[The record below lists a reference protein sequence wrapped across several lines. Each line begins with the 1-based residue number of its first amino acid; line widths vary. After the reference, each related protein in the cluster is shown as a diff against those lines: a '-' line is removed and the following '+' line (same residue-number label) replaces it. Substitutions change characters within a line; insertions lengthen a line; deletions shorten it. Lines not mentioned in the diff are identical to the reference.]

1 MTRAQNDPRLPRLL
15 HPAAWWAWAIG
26 LAMAASRTTN
36 PLLLA
41 LVVAV
46 VGYVVAAR
54 REVGA
59 ASPFGA
65 FLRLGLFV
73 IAMRVLLVALLGGG
87 VPGQTVLFTL
97 PELPLPTGGGGVR
110 LGGPVTLEGVLAA
123 AYDGARLAAVL
134 ACIGAANA
142 LASPR
147 RLLRYVPATLY
158 EVGTALVVART
169 YAPQLVE
176 DARRVRAARRLR
188 GHAGRGPSELA
199 RLAVPVLDSA
209 LERSLDLAA
218 SMESRGY
225 GRSVHRDAT
234 SRRKATALTLIGLGG
249 VVAGVYGLLDGG
261 SAPLLGLP
269 LLVAGSSAA
278 AASLA
283 VGARRE
289 KRSRYRPDPWAA
301 PEWVVTVSGAL
312 AGALVMVAAQRG
324 VPGIILQTSP
334 AVWPT
339 LPLLPAMGVLLGLL
353 PAWLSPEPPLR
364 ARERAAH
371 GTTIDPHT
379 LNTRNVPTRHLEPEN
394 HQPEETSPENT
405 HPRKI
410 GSAT

>member
-1 MTRAQNDPRLPRLL
+1 MNRAVHDPRLPRLL

-26 LAMAASRTTN
+26 LAMAASRTNN

-46 VGYVVAAR
+46 AGYVVAAR
-54 REVGA
+54 RELGA

-73 IAMRVLLVALLGGG
+73 IAMRVLLQVLLGGG
-87 VPGQTVLFTL
+87 VPGRTVLFTL
-97 PELPLPTGGGGVR
+97 PEIPLPAGSGGVR

-123 AYDGARLAAVL
+123 AYDGARLAAIL

-158 EVGTALVVART
+158 EVGTALVVALT

-176 DARRVRAARRLR
+176 DARRVRVARRLR
-188 GHAGRGPSELA
+188 GHAGRGPRELA

-225 GRSVHRDAT
+225 GRSVYRDARA
-234 SRRKATALTLIGLGG
+234 RRRATALTLAGLCG
-249 VVAGVYGLLDGG
+249 VVAGVYGLMDGG

-269 LLVAGSSAA
+269 LLAAGATAA

-283 VGARRE
+283 VGARRDP
-289 KRSRYRPDPWAA
+289 RSRYRPDPWAA
-301 PEWVVTVSGAL
+301 PEWMVLASGVV
-312 AGALVMVAAQRG
+312 AGGLVVVAAQWA
-324 VPGIILQTSP
+324 VPGIVLQTSP
-334 AVWPT
+334 AVWPS
-339 LPLLPAMGVLLGLL
+339 LPWLPALGLLVGLL
-353 PAWLSPEPPLR
+353 PAWLSPLPPQR
-364 ARERAAH
+364 AVERASGSQQSHAQS
-371 GTTIDPHT
+371 
-379 LNTRNVPTRHLEPEN
+379 LPTA
-394 HQPEETSPENT
+394 S
-405 HPRKI
+405 
-410 GSAT
+410 

>member
-1 MTRAQNDPRLPRLL
+1 VTRALHNPRLPRLL

-46 VGYVVAAR
+46 IGYVVAAR
-54 REVGA
+54 RELGA

-73 IAMRVLLVALLGGG
+73 IAMRVLFVALLGGG
-87 VPGQTVLFTL
+87 VPGQTVLLNL
-97 PELPLPTGGGGVR
+97 PQIPLPTGSSGVR

-158 EVGTALVVART
+158 EVGTALVVALT
-169 YAPQLVE
+169 YAPQLVD

-188 GHAGRGPSELA
+188 GHAGRGPRELA

-225 GRSVHRDAT
+225 GRSVHRDAR
-234 SRRKATALTLIGLGG
+234 SRRKATALTLFGLGG

-269 LLVAGSSAA
+269 LLIAGSAAA

-289 KRSRYRPDPWAA
+289 RRSRYRPDPWAA
-301 PEWVVTVSGAL
+301 PEWAVTISGVL
-312 AGALVMVAAQRG
+312 AGGLVMVAAERG

-339 LPLLPAMGVLLGLL
+339 LPWLPALGLLLGLL
-353 PAWLSPEPPLR
+353 PAWLSPMPPLR
-364 ARERAAH
+364 AAERAGHPAEIH
-371 GTTIDPHT
+371 
-379 LNTRNVPTRHLEPEN
+379 TRHI
-394 HQPEETSPENT
+394 
-405 HPRKI
+405 HPRDVHPQDGRSKDI
-410 GSAT
+410 PTHSTGSAS

>member
-1 MTRAQNDPRLPRLL
+1 VTRALHNPRLPRLL

-46 VGYVVAAR
+46 IGYVVAAR
-54 REVGA
+54 RELGA

-73 IAMRVLLVALLGGG
+73 IAMRVLFVALLGGG
-87 VPGQTVLFTL
+87 VPGQTVLLNL
-97 PELPLPTGGGGVR
+97 PQIPLPTGSSGVR

-158 EVGTALVVART
+158 EVGTALVVALT
-169 YAPQLVE
+169 YAPQLVD

-188 GHAGRGPSELA
+188 GHAGRGPRELA

-225 GRSVHRDAT
+225 GRSVHRDAR
-234 SRRKATALTLIGLGG
+234 SRRKATALTLFGLGG

-269 LLVAGSSAA
+269 LLIAGSAAA

-289 KRSRYRPDPWAA
+289 RRSRYRPDPWAA
-301 PEWVVTVSGAL
+301 PEWAVTISGVL
-312 AGALVMVAAQRG
+312 TGALVMVAAERG

-339 LPLLPAMGVLLGLL
+339 LPWLPALGMLLGLL
-353 PAWLSPEPPLR
+353 PAWLSPMPPLR
-364 ARERAAH
+364 AAERAGRPAEVH
-371 GTTIDPHT
+371 
-379 LNTRNVPTRHLEPEN
+379 TRHI
-394 HQPEETSPENT
+394 
-405 HPRKI
+405 HPRDVHPQDGRSEDI
-410 GSAT
+410 PTHSTGSAS

>member
-1 MTRAQNDPRLPRLL
+1 
-15 HPAAWWAWAIG
+15 
-26 LAMAASRTTN
+26 MAASRTTN

-46 VGYVVAAR
+46 AGYVVASR

-73 IAMRVLLVALLGGG
+73 IAMRVLFEAFLGGG
-87 VPGQTVLFTL
+87 IPGQTVLLNL
-97 PELPLPTGGGGVR
+97 PQVPLPTGSAGVR

-158 EVGTALVVART
+158 EVGTALVVALT

-188 GHAGRGPSELA
+188 GHAGHGPRELA

-225 GRSVHRDAT
+225 GRSVHRDAA
-234 SRRKATALTLIGLGG
+234 SRRKATALTLFGLGG

-269 LLVAGSSAA
+269 LLLVGSAAA

-289 KRSRYRPDPWAA
+289 RRSRYRPDPWAA
-301 PEWVVTVSGAL
+301 PEWAVTASGVL
-312 AGALVMVAAQRG
+312 AGGLLLVAAQRG
-324 VPGIILQTSP
+324 VGGIILQTSP

-339 LPLLPAMGVLLGLL
+339 LPWMPALGVLLGLL
-353 PAWLSPEPPLR
+353 PAWLAPMPPLR
-364 ARERAAH
+364 ALERSG
-371 GTTIDPHT
+371 GTVDSA
-379 LNTRNVPTRHLEPEN
+379 TRMR
-394 HQPEETSPENT
+394 QT
-405 HPRKI
+405 HPDAI
-410 GSAT
+410 NTQHTGPPS

>member
-1 MTRAQNDPRLPRLL
+1 VAPEPRRHCRLSKPTIVNRAAHDPRLPRLL
-15 HPAAWWAWAIG
+15 HPAAWWGWAIG

-46 VGYVVAAR
+46 AGYVVASR
-54 REVGA
+54 RELGA

-73 IAMRVLLVALLGGG
+73 ITLRVLFQALLGSG
-87 VPGQTVLFTL
+87 VPGHTVLLTL
-97 PELPLPTGGGGVR
+97 PEVPLPLGSSGVR
-110 LGGPVTLEGVLAA
+110 LGGPVTLEGVLVA

-158 EVGTALVVART
+158 EVGTALVVALT

-176 DARRVRAARRLR
+176 DAQRVRAARRLR
-188 GHAGRGPSELA
+188 GHAGRGPRELA

-225 GRSVHRDAT
+225 GRSVHRDART
-234 SRRKATALTLIGLGG
+234 RRRATALTLAGLCG

-269 LLVAGSSAA
+269 LLVAGSTAA

-283 VGARRE
+283 VGARRDP
-289 KRSRYRPDPWAA
+289 RSRYRPDPWAA
-301 PEWVVTVSGAL
+301 PEWIVLASGL
-312 AGALVMVAAQRG
+312 AAGGLVLVAAQRA
-324 VPGIILQTSP
+324 VPGIVLQTSP

-339 LPLLPAMGVLLGLL
+339 LPALPTLGLLLGLL
-353 PAWLSPEPPLR
+353 PAWLSPMPPLR
-364 ARERAAH
+364 AALRAS
-371 GTTIDPHT
+371 DPQHIRT
-379 LNTRNVPTRHLEPEN
+379 QSLRY
-394 HQPEETSPENT
+394 TS
-405 HPRKI
+405 
-410 GSAT
+410 

>member
-1 MTRAQNDPRLPRLL
+1 MIRAQHDPRLPRLL

-46 VGYVVAAR
+46 AGFVVASR

-73 IAMRVLLVALLGGG
+73 IAMRVVLAALLGGG

-97 PELPLPTGGGGVR
+97 PEIPLPTGSAGVR
-110 LGGPVTLEGVLAA
+110 LGGAVTLEGVLAA
-123 AYDGARLAAVL
+123 AYDGARLAAIL

-158 EVGTALVVART
+158 EVGTALVVALT
-169 YAPQLVE
+169 YAPQLVD
-176 DARRVRAARRLR
+176 DARRVRVARRLR
-188 GHAGRGPSELA
+188 GHAGRGPRELA

-209 LERSLDLAA
+209 LEGSLELAA

-225 GRSVHRDAT
+225 GRSVHRDAR
-234 SRRKATALTLIGLGG
+234 SRRKATALTLLGLGG

-261 SAPLLGLP
+261 SPPLLGLP
-269 LLVAGSSAA
+269 LLLVGSAAA

-289 KRSRYRPDPWAA
+289 PRSRYRPDPWAA
-301 PEWVVTVSGAL
+301 PEWIVTSSGAI
-312 AGALVMVAAQRG
+312 AGALVMVAAQRA

-334 AVWPT
+334 AVWPN
-339 LPLLPAMGVLLGLL
+339 LPWLPALGLLLGLA
-353 PAWLSPEPPLR
+353 PAWLSPLPPLR
-364 ARERAAH
+364 ALERAGGPA
-371 GTTIDPHT
+371 GSRPRDTDTQASEGPDSRDIRV
-379 LNTRNVPTRHLEPEN
+379 NNV
-394 HQPEETSPENT
+394 
-405 HPRKI
+405 
-410 GSAT
+410 GSES

>member
-1 MTRAQNDPRLPRLL
+1 MTRAAQDPRLPRLL

-46 VGYVVAAR
+46 AGYVVAAR
-54 REVGA
+54 RERGA

-73 IAMRVLLVALLGGG
+73 IAMRVVLVALLGGG
-87 VPGQTVLFTL
+87 VPGQTVLLNL
-97 PELPLPTGGGGVR
+97 PQIPLPTGSSGVR

-158 EVGTALVVART
+158 EVGTALVVALT
-169 YAPQLVE
+169 YAPQLVD

-188 GHAGRGPSELA
+188 GHAGRGPRELA

-225 GRSVHRDAT
+225 GRSVHRDAS
-234 SRRKATALTLIGLGG
+234 SRRKATALTLFGLGG

-269 LLVAGSSAA
+269 LLLAGSAAA

-289 KRSRYRPDPWAA
+289 RRSRYRPDPWAA
-301 PEWVVTVSGAL
+301 PEWVVASSGAMV
-312 AGALVMVAAQRG
+312 GGLVMVAAQRAMA
-324 VPGIILQTSP
+324 GIILQTSP

-339 LPLLPAMGVLLGLL
+339 LPWLPALGVLLGLI
-353 PAWLSPEPPLR
+353 PAWLAPMPPLR
-364 ARERAAH
+364 ARERAGGPSDINAAD
-371 GTTIDPHT
+371 INNPD
-379 LNTRNVPTRHLEPEN
+379 TRPDDI
-394 HQPEETSPENT
+394 
-405 HPRKI
+405 HPQHI
-410 GSAT
+410 GSTP

>member
-1 MTRAQNDPRLPRLL
+1 MNRAAHDPRLPRLL
-15 HPAAWWAWAIG
+15 HPAAWWGWAIG

-46 VGYVVAAR
+46 AGYVVASR
-54 REVGA
+54 RELGA

-73 IAMRVLLVALLGGG
+73 ITLRVLFQALLGSG
-87 VPGQTVLFTL
+87 VPGHTVLLTL
-97 PELPLPTGGGGVR
+97 PEVPLPLGSSGVR
-110 LGGPVTLEGVLAA
+110 LGGPVTLEGVLVA

-158 EVGTALVVART
+158 EVGTALVVALT

-176 DARRVRAARRLR
+176 DAQRVRAARRLR
-188 GHAGRGPSELA
+188 GHAGRGPRELA

-225 GRSVHRDAT
+225 GRSVHRDART
-234 SRRKATALTLIGLGG
+234 RRRATALTLAGLCG

-269 LLVAGSSAA
+269 LLVAGSTAA

-283 VGARRE
+283 VGARRDP
-289 KRSRYRPDPWAA
+289 RSRYRPDPWAA
-301 PEWVVTVSGAL
+301 PEWIVLASGL
-312 AGALVMVAAQRG
+312 AAGGLVLVAAQRA
-324 VPGIILQTSP
+324 VPGIVLQTSP

-339 LPLLPAMGVLLGLL
+339 LPALPTLGLLLGLL
-353 PAWLSPEPPLR
+353 PAWLSPMPPLR
-364 ARERAAH
+364 AALRAS
-371 GTTIDPHT
+371 DPQHIRT
-379 LNTRNVPTRHLEPEN
+379 QSLRY
-394 HQPEETSPENT
+394 TS
-405 HPRKI
+405 
-410 GSAT
+410 

>member
-1 MTRAQNDPRLPRLL
+1 MTRAHHDPRLPRLL
-15 HPAAWWAWAIG
+15 HPAAWWAWSIG

-46 VGYVVAAR
+46 AGFVVASR
-54 REVGA
+54 RELGA

-73 IAMRVLLVALLGGG
+73 IAMRVVLVAVLGGG
-87 VPGQTVLFTL
+87 VPGRTVLFTL
-97 PELPLPTGGGGVR
+97 PEVPLPAGAGGVR
-110 LGGPVTLEGVLAA
+110 LGGPVSLEGVLAA

-158 EVGTALVVART
+158 EVGTALVVALT

-176 DARRVRAARRLR
+176 DARRVRSARRLR
-188 GHAGRGPSELA
+188 GHDGRGPRELA

-225 GRSVHRDAT
+225 GRSVHRDAR
-234 SRRKATALTLIGLGG
+234 SRRKATTLTLIGLCG
-249 VVAGVYGLLDGG
+249 VVAGVYGLMDGG
-261 SAPLLGLP
+261 SSPLLGLP
-269 LLVAGSSAA
+269 LLLVGSTAA

-283 VGARRE
+283 VGASRE
-289 KRSRYRPDPWAA
+289 RRSRYRPDPWAA
-301 PEWVVTVSGAL
+301 PEWAVALSGAA
-312 AGALVMVAAQRG
+312 AGAFVLVAAQRA
-324 VPGIILQTSP
+324 VPGIVLQTSP
-334 AVWPT
+334 AVWPV
-339 LPLLPAMGVLLGLL
+339 LPWLPALGVLIGLL
-353 PAWLSPEPPLR
+353 PAWLAPLPPLR
-364 ARERAAH
+364 ALEHDRHARDSNTEDINT
-371 GTTIDPHT
+371 GDSNTQDGLSHT
-379 LNTRNVPTRHLEPEN
+379 PDSNAKSIR
-394 HQPEETSPENT
+394 
-405 HPRKI
+405 
-410 GSAT
+410 SAP

>member
-1 MTRAQNDPRLPRLL
+1 MTRALHDPRLPRLL

-46 VGYVVAAR
+46 AGYVVAAR
-54 REVGA
+54 RELGA

-73 IAMRVLLVALLGGG
+73 IAMRVLFMAVLGGG

-97 PELPLPTGGGGVR
+97 PEVPLPAGTGGLR
-110 LGGPVTLEGVLAA
+110 LGGPVSLEGVLAA
-123 AYDGARLAAVL
+123 AYEGARLAAVL

-158 EVGTALVVART
+158 EVGTALVVALT

-176 DARRVRAARRLR
+176 DARRVRSARRLR
-188 GHAGRGPSELA
+188 GHDGRGPQELA

-225 GRSVHRDAT
+225 GRSVHRDAR
-234 SRRKATALTLIGLGG
+234 SRRKATALTLIGLCG

-269 LLVAGSSAA
+269 LLIAGSAA
-278 AASLA
+278 ATASLA

-289 KRSRYRPDPWAA
+289 PRSRYRPDPWAA
-301 PEWVVTVSGAL
+301 PEWAVLVSGAIAGTLVL
-312 AGALVMVAAQRG
+312 AAAQRG
-324 VPGIILQTSP
+324 MAGIVLQTSP

-339 LPLLPAMGVLLGLL
+339 LPLLPAAGVLCGLL
-353 PAWLSPEPPLR
+353 PAWLAPMPPLR
-364 ARERAAH
+364 AAERA
-371 GTTIDPHT
+371 GRRDD
-379 LNTRNVPTRHLEPEN
+379 LETRETDTRGL
-394 HQPEETSPENT
+394 
-405 HPRKI
+405 HPRDTHTESFR
-410 GSAT
+410 SAS